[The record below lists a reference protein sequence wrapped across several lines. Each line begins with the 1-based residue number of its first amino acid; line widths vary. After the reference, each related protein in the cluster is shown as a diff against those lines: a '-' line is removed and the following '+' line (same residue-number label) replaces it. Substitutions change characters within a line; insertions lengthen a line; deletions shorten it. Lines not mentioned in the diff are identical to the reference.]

1 MSRHHD
7 DFAAAGLPLL
17 LEQHGE
23 PIVYRGA
30 GEDPR
35 DVWAICSAEQVAE
48 LGFEDGLDE
57 TRTRQVTLLRD
68 PATPTYG
75 GIADPSDK
83 AQICIAGVEYSVL
96 RIPVQTATYATL
108 EVVRRAV
115 TERSRGQYRRR
126 T

>member
-23 PIVYRGA
+23 EIVYRGA

-35 DVWAICSAEQVAE
+35 EVWAIVGAEQISDLA
-48 LGFEDGLDE
+48 FEDGRDE
-57 TRTRQVTLLRD
+57 TRMRQVTILRD
-68 PATPTYG
+68 PATPTYS
-75 GIADPSDK
+75 GIAEPSEK
-83 AQICIAGVEYSVL
+83 AQVCIGGVEYSVH

-126 T
+126 S